1 VAADSLIGLS
11 YVAISGT
18 LGYLV
23 YRARKDIP
31 FHWMFLAFGLFIV
44 ACGATHF
51 VEVITVWVPVYVFS
65 AIVKVFT
72 AIVSLMTAIALPSTT
87 RRILGLVQTAKRS
100 VQVTAD
106 LRASEEQIRAI
117 TATTPNAIISADSQS
132 RIIYFNPA
140 AQRIFGYSSSE
151 ALGQPLT
158 LLMPE
163 RFRTGHREGFARFL
177 STKKGNVIGK
187 SVELTGTRKDGTEV
201 PLNVSLSTWEMNGET
216 YFTGILEDISE
227 RKRADQM
234 FRGLLQAAPDATVVV
249 NREGKIVLVNTQ
261 VEKVFGYQKEE
272 LLGHEIEMLVPKRF
286 RDRHP
291 GHRAG
296 FFSDPRVRPMGASL
310 ELYGLHKDGHEFP
323 VEISLS
329 PLETENGVLVSSAIR
344 DITERKRAQEAL
356 TRSEERFRLLIEGVK
371 DYAIFWLTP
380 DGRIASWNLGAE
392 RIKGY
397 RAEEIIG
404 RHFSCFYSE
413 DDVRNSKPEKV
424 LKTAIRDGRIE
435 DEGWRLRKDGSKF
448 FANVVITAISDSAG
462 HLQGFLKVSRDIT
475 ERKRAEAKFRSLLEA
490 APDAMVVVNSTGEI
504 VLVNAQVEHLFGY
517 KRDELLGS
525 RIEILVPKHLRNQ
538 HPSHRTDFFAA
549 PRVRPMGAGLQL
561 YGLHSDGHEFP
572 VEISLSPLETEEGT
586 YVTAAIRDI
595 SDRKLQEEEVRK
607 LNTELNSR
615 VTELAISNQEL
626 DAFSYSVSHDLRAPL
641 RQIDG
646 FSKILL
652 KGASDYLT
660 PDHKQCLDQ
669 IRDGTRHM
677 GQLVDA
683 LLDFSRLGK
692 QEIRREPVDLDVL
705 WRELINEIKA
715 ETSDREISWQ
725 IAPLPTVEGDR
736 ALLRQAFWN
745 LLSNALKFTRRRTR
759 TLIEIG
765 EQAQDGQQIFF
776 IRDNGVG
783 FDVKYADKLFGVFQR
798 LHLQDDFE
806 GTGVGLANVQ
816 RIILKHGGSIWATAE
831 PEHGA
836 TFFFTLAGAHYAHA
850 SGKGL

>member
-1 VAADSLIGLS
+1 
-11 YVAISGT
+11 
-18 LGYLV
+18 
-23 YRARKDIP
+23 
-31 FHWMFLAFGLFIV
+31 LAV
-44 ACGATHF
+44 
-51 VEVITVWVPVYVFS
+51 
-65 AIVKVFT
+65 
-72 AIVSLMTAIALPSTT
+72 
-87 RRILGLVQTAKRS
+87 
-100 VQVTAD
+100 
-106 LRASEEQIRAI
+106 
-117 TATTPNAIISADSQS
+117 
-132 RIIYFNPA
+132 
-140 AQRIFGYSSSE
+140 
-151 ALGQPLT
+151 
-158 LLMPE
+158 
-163 RFRTGHREGFARFL
+163 
-177 STKKGNVIGK
+177 
-187 SVELTGTRKDGTEV
+187 TRKDRTEV

-216 YFTGILEDISE
+216 YFTGILADISE

-286 RDRHP
+286 RGKHPRH
-291 GHRAG
+291 RLG
-296 FFSDPRVRPMGASL
+296 FFADPRVRPMGANL

-329 PLETENGVLVSSAIR
+329 PLQTEGGVLVSSAIR

-371 DYAIFWLTP
+371 DYAIFSLTP
-380 DGRIASWNLGAE
+380 DGHIASWNLGAE

-397 RAEEIIG
+397 RADEIIG

-413 DDVRNSKPEKV
+413 DDIRNSKPEKV

-490 APDAMVVVNSTGEI
+490 APDAMIVVNSTGEI

-517 KRDELLGS
+517 KRDELLGN
-525 RIEILVPKHLRNQ
+525 RIETLVPKHLRDQ

-549 PRVRPMGAGLQL
+549 PRVRPMGAGLPL
-561 YGLHSDGHEFP
+561 CGLHNDGHEFP

-595 SDRKLQEEEVRK
+595 SDRRLQEEEVRK
-607 LNTELNSR
+607 LNTELSSR

-705 WRELINEIKA
+705 WRELISEIKT
-715 ETSDREISWQ
+715 ETSGREISWQ
-725 IAPLPTVEGDR
+725 NGPLPAVEGDL

-745 LLSNALKFTRRRTR
+745 LLSNAVKFTRTRTR

-765 EQAQDGQQIFF
+765 EQAQNGQRVFF

>member
-1 VAADSLIGLS
+1 MSIPAVLVSNESQHLGKRRLLYAAVAWVFGIGPFLLWPGLLGRVLTTNFLPHLYCYLRTPWLVWTHVAADSLIGLS

-151 ALGQPLT
+151 AIGQPLT

-163 RFRTGHREGFARFL
+163 RFRTGHREGFSRFL
-177 STKKGNVIGK
+177 STKKGNVVGK
-187 SVELTGTRKDGTEV
+187 SVELAGTRKDGTEV

-291 GHRAG
+291 GNRAG

-329 PLETENGVLVSSAIR
+329 PLETEDGVLVSSAIR
-344 DITERKRAQEAL
+344 DIT
-356 TRSEERFRLLIEGVK
+356 
-371 DYAIFWLTP
+371 D
-380 DGRIASWNLGAE
+380 
-392 RIKGY
+392 
-397 RAEEIIG
+397 
-404 RHFSCFYSE
+404 
-413 DDVRNSKPEKV
+413 
-424 LKTAIRDGRIE
+424 
-435 DEGWRLRKDGSKF
+435 
-448 FANVVITAISDSAG
+448 
-462 HLQGFLKVSRDIT
+462 
-475 ERKRAEAKFRSLLEA
+475 RKRAEAKFRALLEA
-490 APDAMVVVNSTGEI
+490 APDAMVVVNQGGNI
-504 VLVNAQVEHLFGY
+504 VLVNAQVEKVFGY
-517 KRDELLGS
+517 GREELLG
-525 RIEILVPKHLRNQ
+525 REIEGLIPRRFRDN
-538 HPSHRTDFFAA
+538 HPGYRSSFFAA
-549 PRVRPMGAGLQL
+549 PRTRPMGAGLEL
-561 YGLHSDGHEFP
+561 YGLHKDGHEIP

-615 VTELAISNQEL
+615 ITELDISNREL

-692 QEIRREPVDLDVL
+692 QEIRREPIDLNVL
-705 WRELINEIKA
+705 WRDLIDEIKA
-715 ETSDREISWQ
+715 ETSGREISWQ
-725 IAPLPTVEGDR
+725 IGPLPTVAGDR

-745 LLSNALKFTRRRTR
+745 LLSNAVKFTRTRTR

-765 EQAQDGQQIFF
+765 EQAHNGQRVFF
-776 IRDNGVG
+776 VRDNGVG

-836 TFFFTLAGAHYAHA
+836 TFFFTLAEGHYAHA

>member
-1 VAADSLIGLS
+1 MSSPAVLVTNESRYLGKRQLFYAAVALVLGVSPFLLWPGLLGRVLTTNFLPHLYCYLRTPWLVWTHVAADSLIGFS

-31 FHWMFLAFGLFIV
+31 FHWMFLAFGVFIV

-51 VEVITVWVPVYVFS
+51 VEVITIWVPVYVFS

-72 AIVSLMTAIALPSTT
+72 AVVSLMTAIALPSTT
-87 RRILGLVQTAKRS
+87 RQILDLVQTAKRS
-100 VQVTAD
+100 VHVTAD
-106 LRASEEQIRAI
+106 LRASEERIRAI
-117 TATTPNAIISADSQS
+117 TETTPNAIVSADSQS
-132 RIIYFNPA
+132 RIIYFNPSA
-140 AQRIFGYSSSE
+140 ERIFGYSSSE

-163 RFRTGHREGFARFL
+163 RFRTAHRDGFARFL

-187 SVELTGTRKDGTEV
+187 SIELAGYRKDGIEV

-234 FRGLLQAAPDATVVV
+234 FRDLLQAAPDAMVVV
-249 NREGKIVLVNTQ
+249 NRDGKIVLVNAQ
-261 VEKVFGYQKEE
+261 VEKVFGYQKEA
-272 LLGHEIEMLVPKRF
+272 LLGHEIEILVPERF
-286 RDRHP
+286 RGKHP
-291 GHRAG
+291 KHKLG
-296 FFSDPRVRPMGASL
+296 FFADPRVRPMGANL

-329 PLETENGVLVSSAIR
+329 PLQTEDGVLVSSAIR
-344 DITERKRAQEAL
+344 DIT
-356 TRSEERFRLLIEGVK
+356 
-371 DYAIFWLTP
+371 D
-380 DGRIASWNLGAE
+380 
-392 RIKGY
+392 
-397 RAEEIIG
+397 
-404 RHFSCFYSE
+404 
-413 DDVRNSKPEKV
+413 
-424 LKTAIRDGRIE
+424 
-435 DEGWRLRKDGSKF
+435 
-448 FANVVITAISDSAG
+448 
-462 HLQGFLKVSRDIT
+462 
-475 ERKRAEAKFRSLLEA
+475 RKRAEAKFRGLLEA
-490 APDAMVVVNSTGEI
+490 APDAMVVVNKDGKI
-504 VLVNAQVEHLFGY
+504 VLVNAQVEKVFGY
-517 KRDELLGS
+517 ERDELLGGE
-525 RIEILVPKHLRNQ
+525 IEKLIPPRFHDN
-538 HPSHRTDFFAA
+538 HPGHRTSFFSA
-549 PRVRPMGAGLQL
+549 PRTRPMGAGLEL
-561 YGLHSDGHEFP
+561 YGLHKDGHEIP

-595 SDRKLQEEEVRK
+595 SDRKRQEEEVRN

-615 VTELAISNQEL
+615 VTELAISNREL

-660 PDHKQCLDQ
+660 SDHKQCLDQ

-683 LLDFSRLGK
+683 LLNFSRLGK
-692 QEIRREPVDLDVL
+692 QEIRREPVDLNDL
-705 WRELINEIKA
+705 WRELINEIKT
-715 ETSDREISWQ
+715 ETSGREISWQ
-725 IAPLPTVEGDR
+725 IGSLPTVEGDR

-745 LLSNALKFTRRRTR
+745 LLSNAVKFTRTRTR
-759 TLIEIG
+759 ALIEVG
-765 EQAQDGQQIFF
+765 EQLQNGQQVFF

-783 FDVKYADKLFGVFQR
+783 FDLKYADKLFGVFQR
-798 LHLQDDFE
+798 LHLQDEFE

-831 PEHGA
+831 PDRGA
-836 TFFFTLAGAHYAHA
+836 TFSFTLAQGHYAHA

>member
-1 VAADSLIGLS
+1 MSSPAVLVTNESQHLRKRQLLYAAVVLVLGIGPLLLWPGLLGRILTTNFLPHLYCYLRTPWLIWSHVAADSLIGFS

-51 VEVITVWVPVYVFS
+51 VEVITMWVPIYVFS

-72 AIVSLMTAIALPSTT
+72 AVVSLMTAIALPSTT
-87 RRILGLVQTAKRS
+87 RQILSLVQTAKRS
-100 VQVTAD
+100 VQVTAN
-106 LRASEEQIRAI
+106 LRASEERIRAI
-117 TATTPNAIISADSQS
+117 TETTPNAIVSADSQS
-132 RIIYFNPA
+132 RIIYFNPSA
-140 AQRIFGYSSSE
+140 ERIFGYSSSE

-163 RFRTGHREGFARFL
+163 RFRTAHRDGLARFL
-177 STKKGNVIGK
+177 STKKANVIGK
-187 SVELTGTRKDGTEV
+187 SIELAGRRKGGTEV
-201 PLNVSLSTWEMNGET
+201 PLNVSLSSWEMNGQT

-234 FRGLLQAAPDATVVV
+234 FRDLLQAAPDAMVVV
-249 NREGKIVLVNTQ
+249 NREGRIVLVNAQ
-261 VEKVFGYQKEE
+261 VEKVFGYQKEQ
-272 LLGHEIEMLVPKRF
+272 LLGHEIEILVPERF
-286 RDRHP
+286 RGNHP
-291 GHRAG
+291 GHRRG
-296 FFSDPRVRPMGASL
+296 FFADPRVRPMGANL
-310 ELYGLHKDGHEFP
+310 ELYGLHRDGHEFP

-329 PLETENGVLVSSAIR
+329 PLQTEDGVLVSSAIR
-344 DITERKRAQEAL
+344 DIT
-356 TRSEERFRLLIEGVK
+356 
-371 DYAIFWLTP
+371 D
-380 DGRIASWNLGAE
+380 
-392 RIKGY
+392 
-397 RAEEIIG
+397 
-404 RHFSCFYSE
+404 
-413 DDVRNSKPEKV
+413 
-424 LKTAIRDGRIE
+424 
-435 DEGWRLRKDGSKF
+435 
-448 FANVVITAISDSAG
+448 
-462 HLQGFLKVSRDIT
+462 
-475 ERKRAEAKFRSLLEA
+475 RKRAEAKFRGLLEA
-490 APDAMVVVNSTGEI
+490 APDAMVVVNKGGKI
-504 VLVNAQVEHLFGY
+504 VLVNAQVEKVFGY
-517 KRDELLGS
+517 ERDELLDCE
-525 RIEILVPKHLRNQ
+525 IEKLIPPRFHDS
-538 HPSHRTDFFAA
+538 HPGDRANFFIA
-549 PRVRPMGAGLQL
+549 PRTRPMGAGLEL
-561 YGLHSDGHEFP
+561 HGLHKDGHEIP

-595 SDRKLQEEEVRK
+595 SDRKLQEAEVHK

-615 VTELAISNQEL
+615 VTELAISNREL

-652 KGASDYLT
+652 KGACDYLT

-692 QEIRREPVDLDVL
+692 QEIRREPIDLNDL
-705 WRELINEIKA
+705 WRELINEIKT
-715 ETSDREISWQ
+715 ETSGREISWQ
-725 IAPLPTVEGDR
+725 IGSLPTIAGDR

-745 LLSNALKFTRRRTR
+745 LLSNAVKFTRTR
-759 TLIEIG
+759 TQTLVEIG
-765 EQAQDGQQIFF
+765 EQLQNGRRVFF

-798 LHLQDDFE
+798 LHLQDEFE

-816 RIILKHGGSIWATAE
+816 RIILKHGGTIWATAE
-831 PEHGA
+831 TNRGA
-836 TFFFTLAGAHYAHA
+836 TFFFTLAEGHYAHA